1 MAIILPKGG
10 ATFRYDFAVNR
21 EKFTGSTGIKARG
34 APGSKEFEASKA
46 EAQKYEANLKAEKQT
61 EARKVQR
68 ATEAK
73 RTLGIVDDKGH
84 TIVPNFLKA
93 VDDYWTAR
101 KDTIAN
107 QYDDYRSLTWL
118 VDQIGPDTLVTDIRN
133 ATVERVVKVRAAM
146 PKLSQPRRD
155 RKTGNMM
162 PGVPQVIDFETQE
175 LRPYIQGQDDPRH
188 IVKIAASTA
197 NRSSIDV
204 LKRVILYARDTLE
217 VPGMPAIRWKD
228 YRLKEPPARTRTL
241 SLAEEAQIMEHLREG
256 YGSAFLFAVKSSLR
270 LREFAGKF
278 TWDQVNFEGRTITVV
293 QKGDDVHTL
302 PMSDELEAI
311 LRQQVG
317 CHPKHVFM
325 FRFKGRGRSPKPWTN
340 PRNGQT
346 YIPGQ
351 LYPVTYWGFDSWY
364 DDVKETTGIADLNI
378 HDLRRTA
385 ASRIIRET
393 GNLAAARKMTGH
405 KSDAI
410 LLRVYNH
417 LSQEEALDDL
427 NKADQRIAERRARE
441 LGNKAVHQGDVLD
454 QDQA

>member
-1 MAIILPKGG
+1 
-10 ATFRYDFAVNR
+10 
-21 EKFTGSTGIKARG
+21 
-34 APGSKEFEASKA
+34 
-46 EAQKYEANLKAEKQT
+46 
-61 EARKVQR
+61 
-68 ATEAK
+68 
-73 RTLGIVDDKGH
+73 
-84 TIVPNFLKA
+84 
-93 VDDYWTAR
+93 
-101 KDTIAN
+101 
-107 QYDDYRSLTWL
+107 
-118 VDQIGPDTLVTDIRN
+118 
-133 ATVERVVKVRAAM
+133 
-146 PKLSQPRRD
+146 
-155 RKTGNMM
+155 
-162 PGVPQVIDFETQE
+162 VIDFDTQE
-175 LRPYIQGQDDPRH
+175 LRPYIEGKDDPKR
-188 IVKIAASTA
+188 IVKIATSTV

-217 VPGMPAIRWKD
+217 VPGMPAIRWKG

-241 SLAEEAQIMEHLREG
+241 SLAEEARIMEHLREG

-278 TWDQVNFEGRTITVV
+278 TWDQVNFDERTITVV

-302 PMSDELEAI
+302 PMTDELETI
-311 LRQQVG
+311 LREQFG
-317 CHPKHVFM
+317 RDPKRVFM
-325 FRFKGRGRSPKPWTN
+325 FRFKGRGESPKPWIN

-364 DDVKETTGIADLNI
+364 DDVKDATGIADLNI

-385 ASRIIRET
+385 ASRIVRET

-427 NKADQRIAERRARE
+427 NKANQRIAERRARE
-441 LGNKAVHQGDVLD
+441 LSQGTIPQNAPQKFEGSPTNELK
-454 QDQA
+454 